1 MFDVNSYFEN
11 TLDICNNCARSFVLK
26 STYPSPNLIDQ
37 CRRDQTPVVSMVET
51 EAATTGVA
59 GLALPVRGIA
69 VPGSGTGVGCVE
81 SDAIASDCVFFTG
94 TATHKYST
102 ILTTHVFRLLYF
114 LPHA

>member
-1 MFDVNSYFEN
+1 M
-11 TLDICNNCARSFVLK
+11 
-26 STYPSPNLIDQ
+26 
-37 CRRDQTPVVSMVET
+37 SMVET

-81 SDAIASDCVFFTG
+81 SDAIASDCVFFG

-102 ILTTHVFRLLYF
+102 VLTTHDLTYDHKIITSCDHKITSIHIV
-114 LPHA
+114 HACISLISASVIAGLTLRPVG